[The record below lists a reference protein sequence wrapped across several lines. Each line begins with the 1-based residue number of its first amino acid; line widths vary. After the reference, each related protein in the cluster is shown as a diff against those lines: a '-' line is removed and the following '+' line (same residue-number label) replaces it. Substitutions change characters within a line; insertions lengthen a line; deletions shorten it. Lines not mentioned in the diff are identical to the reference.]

1 MKIGERLEGKKVL
14 IWGCGREGASTR
26 RFIEEHCRVLSL
38 DVFEGIEAE
47 LDPAPY
53 DIIIKS
59 PGIPVEN
66 NLDKYTSQ
74 TELFLSEFA
83 SQTVGIT
90 GTKGKSTTSAM
101 LYKALR
107 ECLGDRVKLVGNIGL
122 PCLDLYDEY
131 DGESV
136 IVFEMSCHQLSN
148 LRLSPHVAV
157 FLNLFED
164 HLDRYITRER
174 YFEAKK
180 PITAHQG
187 PGDFLFIRDDVPQ
200 IETQAQKIVI
210 PRDGHVDYELKLPG
224 EHNRLN
230 ALFVEKVCTQ
240 IYGCDRDKVQ
250 RAVSDF
256 EGLPH
261 RMRLVAQIAGVDYY
275 DDSISTIPEATI
287 EALRSIKNAKTV
299 LIGGMDRNIN
309 YGVLIDFIKTHGE
322 FEYIFSYRSGK
333 RIYDEV
339 REQPNCR
346 YVEDLKSAVE
356 LAKRITP
363 AGMACVL
370 SPAAASYGY
379 FKNFEE
385 RGDAFLKYVLG

>member
-1 MKIGERLEGKKVL
+1 MNIAERLEGKNVL
-14 IWGCGREGASTR
+14 IWGCGREGSSTR
-26 RFIEEHCRVLSL
+26 RFIEAHSHVAGLT
-38 DVFEGIEAE
+38 VFEGTERE
-47 LDPAPY
+47 LDAEPY

-66 NLDKYTSQ
+66 YIDKYTSQ

-83 SQTVGIT
+83 PQTVGVT

-101 LYKALR
+101 LYRALR

-131 DGESV
+131 DGDSV

-148 LRLSPHVAV
+148 LRLSPHVSV

-164 HLDRYITRER
+164 HLDRYKTRER

-180 PITAHQG
+180 PIAAHQG
-187 PGDFLFIRDDVPQ
+187 PGDFLFIRDDVPE
-200 IETQAQKIVI
+200 IETKAQKIVI
-210 PRDGHVDYELKLPG
+210 PHDDKTLFDLKLPG
-224 EHNRLN
+224 EHNQLN
-230 ALFVEKVCTQ
+230 ARFVEEVCTTV
-240 IYGCDRDKVQ
+240 YGCEEDKIR
-250 RAVSDF
+250 RALLDF

-261 RMRLVAQIAGVDYY
+261 RMSHVATVSGVDYY

-287 EALRSIKNAKTV
+287 EALRSVKNAKTV

-309 YGVLIDFIKTHGE
+309 YDILIDFIKNHGE
-322 FEYIFSYRSGK
+322 FEYIFSYESGR

-339 REQPNCR
+339 KGIPNCR
-346 YVEDLKSAVE
+346 YTEDLKGAVE
-356 LAKRITP
+356 LARELTP
-363 AGMACVL
+363 AGGACVL

>member
-136 IVFEMSCHQLSN
+136 IVFEMS
-148 LRLSPHVAV
+148 
-157 FLNLFED
+157 
-164 HLDRYITRER
+164 
-174 YFEAKK
+174 KK

-339 REQPNCR
+339 RDLPNCR
-346 YVEDLKSAVE
+346 YVEDLESAVE